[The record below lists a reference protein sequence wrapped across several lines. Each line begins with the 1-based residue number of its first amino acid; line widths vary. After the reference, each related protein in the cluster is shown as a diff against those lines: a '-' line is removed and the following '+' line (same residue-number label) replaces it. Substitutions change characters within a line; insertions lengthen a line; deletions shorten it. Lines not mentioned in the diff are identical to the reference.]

1 MLPVQTKAYKILNY
15 AILAASAL
23 IALIYFTLLYTQ
35 ILGAGEYLGTSAITT
50 AIALIN
56 ITYILVVFPFLSKK
70 SELAASLIGCSI
82 FTANLLILLLATG
95 GFSSPFYAAWLLL
108 ILAVG
113 IYRPSVPVALLVAT
127 TIYFAGV
134 AASSDFRPEFFTKT
148 IISLVTTYL
157 AGALG
162 FWLWHTQHTKLR
174 AADKVSQLAD
184 ELTQEQLKS
193 EILLHSIGDGVI
205 VIDSNNKV
213 KLLNPAGEKITG
225 WKELEAKSIDYN
237 LVMPLSS
244 EEGKPLED
252 NEPFKKAMLE
262 KESVTRSDVVL
273 QNRSGKKLT
282 LSLVASPIFTDGQV
296 VSGGVIVFRDISE
309 KKANERQRD
318 EFISTA
324 SHEMRTPVAAIDGYI
339 SLALNE
345 KVAQID
351 DKARNYLIKARAT
364 THHLG
369 QLFQDLLSAT
379 KLEDGKMPNH
389 PEIFDL
395 SSLAKVTVD
404 ELKFKAEKKKVSL
417 AIISRHEHGDTKSIQ
432 PLYYVNADPERIREV
447 LSNLIDNAIKFSEKG
462 EVTITMNNDEHNVI
476 VGIHDTGIGIAN
488 DDLPHLFQKF
498 YRIDNSKTR
507 TIGGTG
513 LGLYLCR
520 TIVELAG
527 GRMWAES
534 KLGEGSHFY
543 FSLPRVASTEAIATR
558 AKLHARGHKIK
569 EKALVPT
576 SNSAQVA
583 PNITGKVE

>member
-23 IALIYFTLLYTQ
+23 IALIYFVLLYSR
-35 ILGAGEYLGTSAITT
+35 ILGPGEYLGTSATTT

-56 ITYILVVFPFLSKK
+56 MAYILVIFPFLSKK

-82 FTANLLILLLATG
+82 FTANLIILLLATG

-113 IYRPSVPVALLVAT
+113 IYRPSVPIALLVAT
-127 TIYFAGV
+127 SIYFAGV
-134 AASSDFRPEFFTKT
+134 AASSDFKPEFFTQT
-148 IISLVTTYL
+148 IISLITTYL

-205 VIDSNNKV
+205 VIDNNSRI
-213 KLLNPAGEKITG
+213 KLLNPVGEKITG
-225 WKELEAKSIDYN
+225 WKEGEAKAIDYN
-237 LVMPLSS
+237 VVMPLSS
-244 EEGKPLED
+244 EDGKPLADE
-252 NEPFKKAMLE
+252 EPFKKSLRE
-262 KESVTRSDVVL
+262 KESITRSDVVL
-273 QNRSGKKLT
+273 QNKEGKKLT
-282 LSLVASPIFTDGQV
+282 LSLVASPIFNENHV

-309 KKANERQRD
+309 AKANERQRD

-345 KVAQID
+345 KVAQVD
-351 DKARNYLIKARAT
+351 DKARKYLVKARDT

-369 QLFQDLLSAT
+369 QLFQDLLSTT

-389 PEIFDL
+389 PEVFDL
-395 SSLAKVTVD
+395 SSLAKVAVD
-404 ELKFKAEKKKVSL
+404 ELKFKADKKNVSL
-417 AIISRHEHGDTKSIQ
+417 AIISRHEHGDTRSIQ

-462 EVTITMNNDEHNVI
+462 EVTLTMNNDENNVT
-476 VGIHDTGIGIAN
+476 VGVHDTGIGIAS

-520 TIVELAG
+520 TIIELAG

-534 KLGEGSHFY
+534 KINEGSHFY
-543 FSLPRVASTEAIATR
+543 FSLPRVASSEARVLR
-558 AKLHARGHKIK
+558 AKQHNGAHRIK
-569 EKALVPT
+569 EKPL
-576 SNSAQVA
+576 VA

>member
-23 IALIYFTLLYTQ
+23 IAAIYFVLLQTQ
-35 ILGAGEYLGTSAITT
+35 ALGTNEFLGTSATTT
-50 AIALIN
+50 AIALGTIG
-56 ITYILVVFPFLSKK
+56 YVLLGYPILSRK
-70 SELAASLIGCSI
+70 SDLAASLVGCSL
-82 FTANLLILLLATG
+82 FTANVIILLLATG
-95 GFSSPFYAAWLLL
+95 GFSSPYYAAWLLL

-113 IYRPSVPVALLVAT
+113 IYRPSVPIALLVAT

-134 AASSDFRPEFFTKT
+134 AFSNDFRPEFFTHT
-148 IISLVTTYL
+148 IISLITTYI
-157 AGALG
+157 AGGLG
-162 FWLWHTQHTKLR
+162 FWLWHTQHTKMR
-174 AADKVSQLAD
+174 AADKMTKLSD

-193 EILLHSIGDGVI
+193 EILLHSIGDGVV
-205 VIDSNNKV
+205 VIDNTGKI
-213 KLLNPAGEKITG
+213 KLLNPVGEKITG
-225 WKELEAKSIDYN
+225 WKELEAKAIDYAV
-237 LVMPLSS
+237 VMPLSS
-244 EEGKPLED
+244 EDGKPLGED
-252 NEPFKKAMLE
+252 EPFKKSLRE
-262 KESVTRSDVVL
+262 KESIKRSDVVL
-273 QNRSGKKLT
+273 QNKQGKKLT
-282 LSLVASPIFTDGQV
+282 LSLVASPIFNENHQITGA
-296 VSGGVIVFRDISE
+296 VIVFRDISE
-309 KKANERQRD
+309 TKANERQRD

-351 DKARNYLIKARAT
+351 DKARKYLIKAKDT

-369 QLFQDLLSAT
+369 QLFQDLLSTT

-389 PEIFDL
+389 PEVFDL
-395 SSLAKVTVD
+395 SSLAKVVVD
-404 ELKFKAEKKKVSL
+404 ELKFKADKKGVSL
-417 AIISRHEHGDTKSIQ
+417 GIISRHEHGDTRSIQ

-447 LSNLIDNAIKFSEKG
+447 LSNLIDNGIKFSEKG
-462 EVTITMNNDEHNVI
+462 EVTITMSNDENNVT
-476 VGIHDTGIGIAN
+476 VGVHDTGIGISS

-534 KLGEGSHFY
+534 KLNEGSHFY
-543 FSLPRVASTEAIATR
+543 FSLPRVASNEARVLR
-558 AKLHARGHKIK
+558 AKQKAHAHTIK
-569 EKALVPT
+569 EKPLV
-576 SNSAQVA
+576 SAIRDDEVA
-583 PNITGKVE
+583 SGISGKVK

>member
-23 IALIYFTLLYTQ
+23 IAAIYFVLLYSQ
-35 ILGAGEYLGTSAITT
+35 ILGTGEYLGTSAITT
-50 AIALIN
+50 TIALIN
-56 ITYILVVFPFLSKK
+56 ITYILVIFPFLSKK

-82 FTANLLILLLATG
+82 FTANLIILLLATG

-127 TIYFAGV
+127 TIYFGGV
-134 AASSDFRPEFFTKT
+134 AFSNDFRPEFFTQT
-148 IISLVTTYL
+148 IISLITTYL

-174 AADKVSQLAD
+174 AADKVSQLSD

-205 VIDSNNKV
+205 VIDNNNRI
-213 KLLNPAGEKITG
+213 KLLNPVGERITG
-225 WKELEAKSIDYN
+225 WKEGEAKSIDYN
-237 LVMPLSS
+237 VVMPLSS
-244 EEGKPLED
+244 EDGKPLGDE
-252 NEPFKKAMLE
+252 EPFKKSLRE
-262 KESVTRSDVVL
+262 KESVTRSDIVL
-273 QNRSGKKLT
+273 QNKEGKKLT
-282 LSLVASPIFTDGQV
+282 LSLVASPIFNENHAVT
-296 VSGGVIVFRDISE
+296 GGVIVFRDISE
-309 KKANERQRD
+309 IKANERQRD

-339 SLALNE
+339 SLALNK

-351 DKARNYLIKARAT
+351 DKARKYLVKAKDT

-389 PEIFDL
+389 PEVFDL
-395 SSLAKVTVD
+395 SSLAKIAVD
-404 ELKFKAEKKKVSL
+404 ELKFKAEKKHVSL
-417 AIISRHEHGDTKSIQ
+417 AIISRHEHGDTRSIQ

-447 LSNLIDNAIKFSEKG
+447 LSNLIDNGIKFSEKG
-462 EVTITMNNDEHNVI
+462 EVTLTMNSDENNVI
-476 VGIHDTGIGIAN
+476 VGVHDTGIGIAS

-520 TIVELAG
+520 TIIELAG

-534 KLGEGSHFY
+534 KAGEGSHFY
-543 FSLPRVASTEAIATR
+543 FSLPRVASSEAKVLR
-558 AKLHARGHKIK
+558 AKQHAAPHMIK
-569 EKALVPT
+569 EKPLVPRQI
-576 SNSAQVA
+576 AD
-583 PNITGKVE
+583 GKLRQT